1 MCPVTFRVKVL
12 SYHIAGPRE
21 TLAVWLESSRL
32 GQEDFHA
39 PLPSRWP
46 LGLFSQDRR
55 ASDAQRVNGYQ
66 GP

>member
-12 SYHIAGPRE
+12 SYHIAGPRG
-21 TLAVWLESSRL
+21 TLAVRPENSRWVRRT
-32 GQEDFHA
+32 

-55 ASDAQRVNGYQ
+55 ISDAQRVNGYQ